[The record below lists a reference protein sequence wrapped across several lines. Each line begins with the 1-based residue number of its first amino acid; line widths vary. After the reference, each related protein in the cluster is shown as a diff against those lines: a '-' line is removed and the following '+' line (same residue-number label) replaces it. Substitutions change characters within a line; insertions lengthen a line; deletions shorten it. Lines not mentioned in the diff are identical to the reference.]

1 MHNQYKHCERQW
13 PVAHLWLQRDA
24 RLQRIAP
31 SASRVNPQ
39 AAVRDQ
45 VEQIT
50 KEIERHE
57 AREKK
62 RALAGADEAAIDALN
77 AQYNKSTPGLER
89 VPKHLRRKPVE
100 SRRRKWVV

>member
-1 MHNQYKHCERQW
+1 M
-13 PVAHLWLQRDA
+13 
-24 RLQRIAP
+24 
-31 SASRVNPQ
+31 NPQ